1 MKKIRIGMVCPYGWD
16 TPGGVQT
23 HMKDLAEYLI
33 SEGHYVSVL
42 APVSDDSISIE
53 DYVVNAGKPIS
64 IPVNGSVARVL
75 FGPLASSRAKQW
87 IAAGDF
93 DLLHLHEPA
102 IPSLSLLACSAAEG
116 PIVGTFHVSTPKK
129 KAIYAI
135 GPILEPIVEKLTA
148 RIAVSELA
156 RSTLKAHFDT
166 DAVVI
171 PNGIDGEKY
180 ANAKVNPEYT
190 GPNSIGFMGRFEEPR
205 KGLQVLI
212 DSLAIVARFIP
223 DVKYLIAGP
232 GDSEEFL
239 KQLNPQLQSRIE
251 FLGRLSDQ
259 QKESFLKSVDVY
271 VAPNTGGESF
281 GIILTEALS
290 AGTAVVASDIPAFKA
305 VLENGEVGVLFKN
318 QDSADL
324 AKVIVGLLRDDER
337 RKKLA
342 HNEKL
347 KACTRWQLLVVSES
361 HFPLRIGSGVGDES
375 REHTRAVIV
384 DINWVVLILLCIA
397 FRQIAPPG

>member
-23 HMKDLAEYLI
+23 HIRDLTQHLI
-33 SEGHYVSVL
+33 DEGHYVSVL
-42 APVSDDSISIE
+42 APISDESISHE

-64 IPVNGSVARVL
+64 IPVNGSVARVI
-75 FGPLASSRAKQW
+75 FGPIASSRAKQW
-87 IAAGDF
+87 IASGDF

-116 PIVGTFHVSTPKK
+116 PLVGTFHVSTPKK

-156 RSTLKAHFDT
+156 RSTLKDHFET

-171 PNGIDGEKY
+171 PNGIDGQKFS
-180 ANAKVNPEYT
+180 NAKVLEEFSRDYT
-190 GPNSIGFMGRFEEPR
+190 VGFIGRFEEPR

-212 DSLAIVARFIP
+212 DSLPIVARFIP
-223 DVKYLIAGP
+223 NVRYLIAGP
-232 GDSEEFL
+232 GESKDFL
-239 KQLNPQLQSRIE
+239 KEIDPQLRNRIK
-251 FLGRLSDQ
+251 FLGRLTDED
-259 QKESFLKSVDVY
+259 KASFLKSIKIY

-290 AGTAVVASDIPAFKA
+290 AGTAVVASDIPAFEA
-305 VLENGEVGVLFKN
+305 VLENGEAGALFIN
-318 QDSADL
+318 EDSEDL
-324 AKVIVGLLRDDER
+324 AKTLVSMLKDDQKRNRLASNGKLSAQKYDWQVVAEQIESVYEMAIAGGQR
-337 RKKLA
+337 VTLASENRFWKRK
-342 HNEKL
+342 
-347 KACTRWQLLVVSES
+347 
-361 HFPLRIGSGVGDES
+361 
-375 REHTRAVIV
+375 
-384 DINWVVLILLCIA
+384 
-397 FRQIAPPG
+397 

>member
-1 MKKIRIGMVCPYGWD
+1 MVCPYGWD
-16 TPGGVQT
+16 TPGGVQS
-23 HMKDLAEYLI
+23 HMRDLAEYLI
-33 SEGHYVSVL
+33 GEGHFVSIL
-42 APVSDDSISIE
+42 APISDDAVSFE

-87 IAAGDF
+87 IASGDF

-116 PIVGTFHVSTPKK
+116 PLVGTFHVSTPKK

-156 RSTLKAHFDT
+156 RSTLKDHFDT

-171 PNGIDGEKY
+171 PNGIDGQKY
-180 ANAKVNPEYT
+180 ANAPITKEFS
-190 GPNSIGFMGRFEEPR
+190 GPNTIGFMGRFEEPR

-212 DSLAIVARFIP
+212 DSLAIVARFVP

-232 GDSEEFL
+232 GDSDEFV
-239 KQLNPQLQSRIE
+239 KNLNPQLQNRIT
-251 FLGRLSDQ
+251 FLGRLSDR
-259 QKESFLKSVDVY
+259 QKESFLKSVEIY

-305 VLENGEVGVLFKN
+305 VLENGEVGALFRN
-318 QDSADL
+318 EDSSDL
-324 AKVIVGLLRDDER
+324 AKVIVALLRDDAR
-337 RKKLA
+337 REKLA
-342 HNEKL
+342 TNGKL
-347 KACTRWQLLVVSES
+347 SAQKYDWQVVAEQIESVYEMAIAGGQRVTLSSENR
-361 HFPLRIGSGVGDES
+361 FWS
-375 REHTRAVIV
+375 RR
-384 DINWVVLILLCIA
+384 
-397 FRQIAPPG
+397 

>member
-16 TPGGVQT
+16 TPGGVQS
-23 HMKDLAEYLI
+23 HMRDLAEYLI
-33 SEGHYVSVL
+33 GEGHFVSIL
-42 APVSDDSISIE
+42 APISDDAVSFE

-87 IAAGDF
+87 IASGDF

-116 PIVGTFHVSTPKK
+116 PLVGTFHVSTPKK

-156 RSTLKAHFDT
+156 RSTLKDHFDT

-171 PNGIDGEKY
+171 PNGIDGQKY
-180 ANAKVNPEYT
+180 ANAPITKEFS
-190 GPNSIGFMGRFEEPR
+190 GPNTIGFMGRFEEPR

-212 DSLAIVARFIP
+212 DSLAIVARFVP

-232 GDSEEFL
+232 GDSDEFV
-239 KQLNPQLQSRIE
+239 KNLNPQLQNRIT
-251 FLGRLSDQ
+251 FLGRLSDR
-259 QKESFLKSVDVY
+259 QKESFLKSVEIY

-305 VLENGEVGVLFKN
+305 VLENGEVGALFRN
-318 QDSADL
+318 EDSSDL
-324 AKVIVGLLRDDER
+324 AKVIVALLRDDAR
-337 RKKLA
+337 REKLA
-342 HNEKL
+342 TNGKL
-347 KACTRWQLLVVSES
+347 SAQKYDWQVVAEQIESVYEMAIAGGQRVTLSSENRFWSRRW
-361 HFPLRIGSGVGDES
+361 
-375 REHTRAVIV
+375 RASC
-384 DINWVVLILLCIA
+384 LS
-397 FRQIAPPG
+397 P

>member
-23 HMKDLAEYLI
+23 HIRDLTQHLI
-33 SEGHYVSVL
+33 DEGHYVSVL
-42 APVSDDSISIE
+42 APISDESIFHE

-64 IPVNGSVARVL
+64 IPVNGSVARVI
-75 FGPLASSRAKQW
+75 FGPIASSRAKQW
-87 IAAGDF
+87 IASGDF

-116 PIVGTFHVSTPKK
+116 PLVGTFHVSTPKK

-156 RSTLKAHFDT
+156 RSTLKDHFET

-171 PNGIDGEKY
+171 PNGIDGQKFS
-180 ANAKVNPEYT
+180 NAKVLEEFSGDYT
-190 GPNSIGFMGRFEEPR
+190 VGFIGRFEEPR

-212 DSLAIVARFIP
+212 DSLPIVARFIP
-223 DVKYLIAGP
+223 NVRYLIAGP
-232 GDSEEFL
+232 GESKDFL
-239 KQLNPQLQSRIE
+239 KEIDPQLRNRIK
-251 FLGRLSDQ
+251 FLGRLTDED
-259 QKESFLKSVDVY
+259 KASFLKSIKIY

-290 AGTAVVASDIPAFKA
+290 AGTAVVASDIPAFEA
-305 VLENGEVGVLFKN
+305 VLENGEAGALFIN
-318 QDSADL
+318 EDSEDL
-324 AKVIVGLLRDDER
+324 AKTLVSMLKDDQKRNRLASNGKLSAQKYDWQVVAEQIESVYEMAVAGGQR
-337 RKKLA
+337 VTLASENRFWKRK
-342 HNEKL
+342 
-347 KACTRWQLLVVSES
+347 
-361 HFPLRIGSGVGDES
+361 
-375 REHTRAVIV
+375 
-384 DINWVVLILLCIA
+384 
-397 FRQIAPPG
+397 

>member
-23 HMKDLAEYLI
+23 HIRDLTEHLI
-33 SEGHYVSVL
+33 EEGHHVSVL
-42 APVSDDSISIE
+42 APVTDDSIQHE
-53 DYVVNAGKPIS
+53 DYLVNAGKPVS
-64 IPVNGSVARVL
+64 IPVNGSVARVI
-75 FGPLASSRAKQW
+75 FGPIASSRAKQW
-87 IAAGDF
+87 IASGDF

-116 PIVGTFHVSTPKK
+116 PLVGTFHVSTPKK

-156 RSTLKAHFDT
+156 RDTLKDHFET

-171 PNGIDGEKY
+171 PNGIDGQKY
-180 ANAKVNPEYT
+180 ASAKISEKFSGDYT
-190 GPNSIGFMGRFEEPR
+190 VGFMGRFEEPR

-212 DSLAIVARFIP
+212 DSLPIVARFIP
-223 DVKYLIAGP
+223 NVKYLIAGP
-232 GDSEEFL
+232 GESKDFIKEL
-239 KQLNPQLQSRIE
+239 DPQLRNRIQ
-251 FLGRLSDQ
+251 FVGRLTDEE
-259 QKESFLKSVDVY
+259 KESFLKSVKIY

-305 VLENGEVGVLFKN
+305 VLENGEAGALFIN
-318 QDSADL
+318 EDSKDL
-324 AKVIVGLLRDDER
+324 AKTLISLLKDNENRETLASNGKLSAQKYDWQVVAEQIENIYEMAIAGGQRVTLASENRFWSR
-337 RKKLA
+337 R
-342 HNEKL
+342 
-347 KACTRWQLLVVSES
+347 
-361 HFPLRIGSGVGDES
+361 
-375 REHTRAVIV
+375 
-384 DINWVVLILLCIA
+384 
-397 FRQIAPPG
+397 

>member
-1 MKKIRIGMVCPYGWD
+1 MVCPYGWD
-16 TPGGVQT
+16 TPGGVQS
-23 HMKDLAEYLI
+23 HMRDLAEYLI
-33 SEGHYVSVL
+33 GEGHFVSIL
-42 APVSDDSISIE
+42 APISDDAVSFE

-87 IAAGDF
+87 IASGDF

-116 PIVGTFHVSTPKK
+116 PLVGTFHVSTPKK

-156 RSTLKAHFDT
+156 RSTLKDHFDT

-171 PNGIDGEKY
+171 PNGIDGQKY
-180 ANAKVNPEYT
+180 ANAPITKEFS
-190 GPNSIGFMGRFEEPR
+190 GPNTIGFMGRFEEPR

-212 DSLAIVARFIP
+212 DSLAIVARFVP
-223 DVKYLIAGP
+223 DVKCLIAGP
-232 GDSEEFL
+232 GDSDEFV
-239 KQLNPQLQSRIE
+239 KNLNPQLQDRIT
-251 FLGRLSDQ
+251 FLGRLSDR
-259 QKESFLKSVDVY
+259 QKESFLKSVEIY

-305 VLENGEVGVLFKN
+305 VLENGQVGALFRN
-318 QDSADL
+318 EDSSDL
-324 AKVIVGLLRDDER
+324 AKVIVALLRDDAR
-337 RKKLA
+337 REKLA
-342 HNEKL
+342 TNGKL
-347 KACTRWQLLVVSES
+347 SAQKYDWQVVAKQ
-361 HFPLRIGSGVGDES
+361 IGSVYEMAIAGGQRVTLSSENRFWS
-375 REHTRAVIV
+375 RR
-384 DINWVVLILLCIA
+384 
-397 FRQIAPPG
+397 

>member
-16 TPGGVQT
+16 TPGGVQS
-23 HMKDLAEYLI
+23 HIRDLTEHLI

-42 APVSDDSISIE
+42 TPITDDSLAHE

-64 IPVNGSVARVL
+64 IPINGSVAKVL
-75 FGPLASSRAKQW
+75 FGPVASSRAKQW

-116 PIVGTFHVSTPKK
+116 PLVGTFHVSTPKK

-156 RSTLKAHFDT
+156 RFTLKDHFET

-171 PNGIDGEKY
+171 PNGIDGSRY
-180 ANAKVNPEYT
+180 ANAKVIDKYSGAT
-190 GPNSIGFMGRFEEPR
+190 TVGFIGRFDEPR

-212 DSLAIVARFIP
+212 DSLAIVSRFIP
-223 DVKYLIAGP
+223 DIKFLIAGP
-232 GDSEEFL
+232 GDSSEFL
-239 KQLNPQLQSRIE
+239 RNLDQQLHNRII
-251 FLGRLSDQ
+251 FLGRLSDEE
-259 QKESFLKSVDVY
+259 KESFLRSIQIY

-281 GIILTEALS
+281 GIVLAEALS
-290 AGTAVVASDIPAFKA
+290 AGTAVIASDIPAFKA
-305 VLENGEVGVLFKN
+305 VLENGQVGDLFVN
-318 QDSADL
+318 EDSADL
-324 AKVIVGLLRDDER
+324 ARVLVALLKDNER
-337 RKKLA
+337 RSKLA
-342 HNEKL
+342 IKGKL
-347 KACTRWQLLVVSES
+347 SAQKYDWQVVAEQVESVYEMAIAGGQRVSLSSES
-361 HFPLRIGSGVGDES
+361 KFWS
-375 REHTRAVIV
+375 RR
-384 DINWVVLILLCIA
+384 
-397 FRQIAPPG
+397 

>member
-23 HMKDLAEYLI
+23 HIRDLTQHLI
-33 SEGHYVSVL
+33 DEGHYVSVL
-42 APVSDDSISIE
+42 APISDDSISHE

-64 IPVNGSVARVL
+64 IPVNGSVARVI
-75 FGPLASSRAKQW
+75 FGPIASSRAKQW
-87 IAAGDF
+87 IASGDF

-116 PIVGTFHVSTPKK
+116 PLVGTFHVSTPKK

-156 RSTLKAHFDT
+156 RSTLKDHFET

-171 PNGIDGEKY
+171 PNGIDGQKFS
-180 ANAKVNPEYT
+180 NAKVLEEFSGDYT
-190 GPNSIGFMGRFEEPR
+190 VGFIGRFEEPR

-212 DSLAIVARFIP
+212 DSLPIVARFIP
-223 DVKYLIAGP
+223 NVKYLIAGP
-232 GDSEEFL
+232 GESKDFL
-239 KQLNPQLQSRIE
+239 KEIDPQLRNRVK
-251 FLGRLSDQ
+251 FLGRLTDED
-259 QKESFLKSVDVY
+259 KASFLKSIKIY

-290 AGTAVVASDIPAFKA
+290 AGTAVVASDIPAFEA
-305 VLENGEVGVLFKN
+305 VLENGEAGALFIN
-318 QDSADL
+318 EDSEDL
-324 AKVIVGLLRDDER
+324 AKTLVSMLKDDQKRNRLASNGKLSAQKYDWQVVAEQIESVYEMAVAGGQR
-337 RKKLA
+337 VTLASENRFWKRK
-342 HNEKL
+342 
-347 KACTRWQLLVVSES
+347 
-361 HFPLRIGSGVGDES
+361 
-375 REHTRAVIV
+375 
-384 DINWVVLILLCIA
+384 
-397 FRQIAPPG
+397 

>member
-16 TPGGVQT
+16 TPGGVQS
-23 HMKDLAEYLI
+23 HMRDLAEYLI
-33 SEGHYVSVL
+33 GEGHFVSVL
-42 APVSDDSISIE
+42 APISDDTIEFE

-87 IAAGDF
+87 IASGDF

-156 RSTLKAHFDT
+156 RSTLKDHFET

-171 PNGIDGEKY
+171 PNGIDGQKY
-180 ANAKVNPEYT
+180 ANAQVSSEYS
-190 GPNSIGFMGRFEEPR
+190 GPNTIGFMGRFEEPR

-223 DVKYLIAGP
+223 DVRYLIAGP
-232 GDSEEFL
+232 GDSEEFMN
-239 KQLNPQLQSRIE
+239 KLNPQLRSRIT
-251 FLGRLSDQ
+251 FLGRLSDK
-259 QKESFLKSVDVY
+259 QKESFLKSVEIY

-290 AGTAVVASDIPAFKA
+290 AGTAVIASDIPAFKA
-305 VLENGEVGVLFKN
+305 VLENGEVGDLFKN
-318 QDSADL
+318 EDSADL
-324 AKVIVGLLRDDER
+324 AKAIVGLLRDDDR

-342 HNEKL
+342 SDGKL
-347 KACTRWQLLVVSES
+347 SAQKYDWQVVAEQIESVYEMAIAGGQRVTLSSENR
-361 HFPLRIGSGVGDES
+361 FWS
-375 REHTRAVIV
+375 RR
-384 DINWVVLILLCIA
+384 
-397 FRQIAPPG
+397 

>member
-1 MKKIRIGMVCPYGWD
+1 MVCPYGWD
-16 TPGGVQT
+16 TPGGVQS
-23 HMKDLAEYLI
+23 HIRDLTEHFI
-33 SEGHYVSVL
+33 SEGHHVSVL
-42 APVSDDSISIE
+42 TPVTDDSLAYE

-64 IPVNGSVARVL
+64 IPINGSVARVL
-75 FGPLASSRAKQW
+75 FGPIASSRAKQW

-116 PIVGTFHVSTPKK
+116 PLVGTFHVSTPKK

-156 RSTLKAHFDT
+156 RSTLKDHFDT

-171 PNGIDGEKY
+171 PNGINGQRY
-180 ANAKVNPEYT
+180 ANAIVSDKYS
-190 GPNSIGFMGRFEEPR
+190 GPNTVGFIGRFEEPR

-223 DVKYLIAGP
+223 DVRFLIAGP
-232 GDSEEFL
+232 GDNSDYL
-239 KQLNPQLQSRIE
+239 KKLNSQLHNRIT
-251 FLGRLSDQ
+251 FLGLLSDIE
-259 QKESFLKSVDVY
+259 KESFLKSVEIY

-281 GIILTEALS
+281 GIVLAEALS

-305 VLENGEVGVLFKN
+305 VLENGQLGELFIN
-318 QDSADL
+318 EDSADL
-324 AKVIVGLLRDDER
+324 ARVLISLLKDDER
-337 RKKLA
+337 RSKLGV
-342 HNEKL
+342 NGKL
-347 KACTRWQLLVVSES
+347 SAQKYDWQVVAEQIESVYEMAIAGGQRVSLSSES
-361 HFPLRIGSGVGDES
+361 KFWS
-375 REHTRAVIV
+375 RR
-384 DINWVVLILLCIA
+384 
-397 FRQIAPPG
+397 

>member
-16 TPGGVQT
+16 TPGGVQS
-23 HMKDLAEYLI
+23 HIRDLTEHFI
-33 SEGHYVSVL
+33 SEGHHVSVL
-42 APVSDDSISIE
+42 TPVTDDSLAYE

-64 IPVNGSVARVL
+64 IPINGSVARVL
-75 FGPLASSRAKQW
+75 FGPIASSRAKQW

-116 PIVGTFHVSTPKK
+116 PLVGTFHVSTPKK

-156 RSTLKAHFDT
+156 RSTLKDHFDT

-171 PNGIDGEKY
+171 PNGINGQRY
-180 ANAKVNPEYT
+180 ANAIVSDKYS
-190 GPNSIGFMGRFEEPR
+190 GPNTVGFIGRFEEPR

-223 DVKYLIAGP
+223 DVRFLIAGP
-232 GDSEEFL
+232 GDNSDYL
-239 KQLNPQLQSRIE
+239 KKLNPQLHNRIT
-251 FLGRLSDQ
+251 FLGLLSDIE
-259 QKESFLKSVDVY
+259 KESFLKSVEIY

-281 GIILTEALS
+281 GIVLAEALS

-305 VLENGEVGVLFKN
+305 VLENGQLGELFIN
-318 QDSADL
+318 EDSADL
-324 AKVIVGLLRDDER
+324 ARVLISLLKDDER
-337 RKKLA
+337 RRKLGV
-342 HNEKL
+342 NGKL
-347 KACTRWQLLVVSES
+347 SAQKYDWQVVAEQIESVYEMAIAGGQRVSLSSES
-361 HFPLRIGSGVGDES
+361 KFWS
-375 REHTRAVIV
+375 RR
-384 DINWVVLILLCIA
+384 
-397 FRQIAPPG
+397 

>member
-1 MKKIRIGMVCPYGWD
+1 MVCPYGWD

-23 HMKDLAEYLI
+23 HIRELTEHLI
-33 SEGHYVSVL
+33 TEGHHVSVL
-42 APVSDDSISIE
+42 APVSDDSLEIE

-64 IPVNGSVARVL
+64 IPINGSVARVL
-75 FGPLASSRAKQW
+75 FGPIASSRAKQW
-87 IAAGDF
+87 IASGDF

-116 PIVGTFHVSTPKK
+116 PLVGTFHVSTPKK

-156 RSTLKAHFDT
+156 RSTLKDHFET

-171 PNGIDGEKY
+171 PNGIDGHKY
-180 ANAKVNPEYT
+180 ANAKKYTEYSGENT
-190 GPNSIGFMGRFEEPR
+190 IGFIGRFEEPR
-205 KGLQVLI
+205 KGLQVLL
-212 DSLAIVARFIP
+212 DSLPIVARFIP

-232 GDSEEFL
+232 GESKDYI
-239 KQLNPQLQSRIE
+239 KNIDPQLRNRIK
-251 FLGRLSDQ
+251 FLGFLTDEM
-259 QKESFLKSVDVY
+259 KESFLKSVKIY

-305 VLENGEVGVLFKN
+305 VLENGDAGTLFTN
-318 QDSADL
+318 ENSAEL
-324 AKVIVGLLRDDER
+324 AKVLVALLRDGEKR
-337 RKKLA
+337 
-342 HNEKL
+342 EKL
-347 KACTRWQLLVVSES
+347 SENGKLSAQKYDWQVVAEQIENIYEMATAGGQKVSLSSETRFW
-361 HFPLRIGSGVGDES
+361 S
-375 REHTRAVIV
+375 RR
-384 DINWVVLILLCIA
+384 
-397 FRQIAPPG
+397 

>member
-42 APVSDDSISIE
+42 APVSDDSIRVE

-171 PNGIDGEKY
+171 PNGIDGQKY
-180 ANAKVNPEYT
+180 ANAKVNPEYS

-223 DVKYLIAGP
+223 NVKYLIAGP
-232 GDSEEFL
+232 GDSSEFL

-259 QKESFLKSVDVY
+259 EKESFLKSVDVY

-305 VLENGEVGVLFKN
+305 VLENGEVGALFKN

-342 HNEKL
+342 NNGKL
-347 KACTRWQLLVVSES
+347 SAQKYDWQVVAEQIESVYEMAIAGGQRVTLSSENR
-361 HFPLRIGSGVGDES
+361 FWS
-375 REHTRAVIV
+375 RR
-384 DINWVVLILLCIA
+384 
-397 FRQIAPPG
+397 

>member
-16 TPGGVQT
+16 TPGGVQS
-23 HMKDLAEYLI
+23 HMRDLAEYLI
-33 SEGHYVSVL
+33 GEGHFVSIL
-42 APVSDDSISIE
+42 APISDDAVSFE

-87 IAAGDF
+87 IASGDF

-116 PIVGTFHVSTPKK
+116 PLVGTFHVSTPKK

-156 RSTLKAHFDT
+156 RSTLKDHFDT

-171 PNGIDGEKY
+171 PNGIDGQKY
-180 ANAKVNPEYT
+180 ANAPITKEFS
-190 GPNSIGFMGRFEEPR
+190 GPNTIGFMGRFEEPR

-212 DSLAIVARFIP
+212 DSLAIVARFVP

-232 GDSEEFL
+232 GDSDEFV
-239 KQLNPQLQSRIE
+239 KNLNPQLQNRIT
-251 FLGRLSDQ
+251 FLGRLSDR
-259 QKESFLKSVDVY
+259 QKESFLKSVEIY

-305 VLENGEVGVLFKN
+305 VLENGEVGALFRN
-318 QDSADL
+318 EDSSDL
-324 AKVIVGLLRDDER
+324 AKVIVALLRDDAR
-337 RKKLA
+337 REKLA
-342 HNEKL
+342 NNGKL
-347 KACTRWQLLVVSES
+347 SAQKYDWQVVAEQIESVYEMAIAGGQRVTLSSENR
-361 HFPLRIGSGVGDES
+361 FWS
-375 REHTRAVIV
+375 RR
-384 DINWVVLILLCIA
+384 
-397 FRQIAPPG
+397 

>member
-1 MKKIRIGMVCPYGWD
+1 MVCPYGWD
-16 TPGGVQT
+16 TPGGVQS
-23 HMKDLAEYLI
+23 HMRDLAEYLI
-33 SEGHYVSVL
+33 GEGHFVSIL
-42 APVSDDSISIE
+42 APISDDAVSFE

-87 IAAGDF
+87 IASGDF

-116 PIVGTFHVSTPKK
+116 PLVGTFHVSTPKK

-156 RSTLKAHFDT
+156 RSTLKDHFDT

-171 PNGIDGEKY
+171 PNGIDGQKY
-180 ANAKVNPEYT
+180 ANAPMTKEFS
-190 GPNSIGFMGRFEEPR
+190 GPNTIGFMGRFEEPR

-212 DSLAIVARFIP
+212 DSLAIVARFVP

-232 GDSEEFL
+232 GDSDEFV
-239 KQLNPQLQSRIE
+239 KNLNPQLQNRIT
-251 FLGRLSDQ
+251 FLGRLSDR
-259 QKESFLKSVDVY
+259 QKESFLKSVEIY

-305 VLENGEVGVLFKN
+305 VLENGEVGALFRN
-318 QDSADL
+318 EDSSDL
-324 AKVIVGLLRDDER
+324 AKVIVALLRDDAR
-337 RKKLA
+337 REKLA
-342 HNEKL
+342 NNGKL
-347 KACTRWQLLVVSES
+347 SAQKYDWQVVAEQIESVYEMAIAGGQRVTLSSENR
-361 HFPLRIGSGVGDES
+361 FWS
-375 REHTRAVIV
+375 RR
-384 DINWVVLILLCIA
+384 
-397 FRQIAPPG
+397 

>member
-1 MKKIRIGMVCPYGWD
+1 MVCPYGWD

-23 HMKDLAEYLI
+23 HIRELTEHLI
-33 SEGHYVSVL
+33 TEGHHVSVL
-42 APVSDDSISIE
+42 APVSDDSLEIE

-64 IPVNGSVARVL
+64 IPINGSVARVL
-75 FGPLASSRAKQW
+75 FGPIASSRAKQW
-87 IAAGDF
+87 IASGDF

-116 PIVGTFHVSTPKK
+116 PLVGTFHVSTPKK

-156 RSTLKAHFDT
+156 RSTLKDHFET

-171 PNGIDGEKY
+171 PNGIDGHKY
-180 ANAKVNPEYT
+180 GNAKKYPEYSGENT
-190 GPNSIGFMGRFEEPR
+190 IGFIGRFEEPR
-205 KGLQVLI
+205 KGLQVLL
-212 DSLAIVARFIP
+212 DSLPIVARFIP

-232 GDSEEFL
+232 GESKDYI
-239 KQLNPQLQSRIE
+239 KNIDPQLRNRIK
-251 FLGRLSDQ
+251 FLGFLTDEM
-259 QKESFLKSVDVY
+259 KESFLKSVKIY

-305 VLENGEVGVLFKN
+305 VLENGDAGTLFTN
-318 QDSADL
+318 ENSAEL
-324 AKVIVGLLRDDER
+324 AKVLVALLRDGEKR
-337 RKKLA
+337 
-342 HNEKL
+342 EKL
-347 KACTRWQLLVVSES
+347 SENGKLSAQKYDWQVVAEQIENIYEMATAGGQKVSLSSETRFW
-361 HFPLRIGSGVGDES
+361 S
-375 REHTRAVIV
+375 RR
-384 DINWVVLILLCIA
+384 
-397 FRQIAPPG
+397 

>member
-23 HMKDLAEYLI
+23 HMKDLAQYLLG
-33 SEGHYVSVL
+33 EGHQVSIL
-42 APVSDDSISIE
+42 APITNENSFME

-64 IPVNGSVARVL
+64 IPMNGSVARVL
-75 FGPLASSRAKQW
+75 FGPIASSRAKQW

-116 PIVGTFHVSTPKK
+116 PLVGTFHVSTPKK

-156 RSTLKAHFDT
+156 RSTLKDHFDT

-171 PNGIDGEKY
+171 PNGIAGAKY
-180 ANAKVNPEYT
+180 AEAPIVAEY
-190 GPNSIGFMGRFEEPR
+190 NDKNVIGFLGRFEEPR

-212 DSLAIVARFIP
+212 DALAIVSRFAP
-223 DVKYLIAGP
+223 DVKLLIAGP
-232 GDSEEFL
+232 GDSAEVL
-239 KQLNPQLQSRIE
+239 NNVDSQLRNRIKFVGQL
-251 FLGRLSDQ
+251 DDA
-259 QKESFLKSVDVY
+259 QKASFLRSIPIY

-290 AGTAVVASDIPAFKA
+290 AGTAVIASDIPAFKST
-305 VLENGEVGVLFKN
+305 LENGEIGALFKN
-318 QDSADL
+318 GDCADL
-324 AKVIVGLLRDDER
+324 ARVTVSLLRDEELRKQYANKGKLGAQKYDWQVVAEQIENVYEMAIAGGQRVSLASDNRFWSR
-337 RKKLA
+337 R
-342 HNEKL
+342 
-347 KACTRWQLLVVSES
+347 
-361 HFPLRIGSGVGDES
+361 
-375 REHTRAVIV
+375 
-384 DINWVVLILLCIA
+384 
-397 FRQIAPPG
+397 

>member
-16 TPGGVQT
+16 TPGGVQS
-23 HMKDLAEYLI
+23 HMRDLAEYLI
-33 SEGHYVSVL
+33 GEGHFVSIL
-42 APVSDDSISIE
+42 APISDDAVSFE

-87 IAAGDF
+87 IASGDF

-116 PIVGTFHVSTPKK
+116 PLVGTFHVSTPKK

-156 RSTLKAHFDT
+156 RSTLKDHFDT

-171 PNGIDGEKY
+171 PNGIDGQKY
-180 ANAKVNPEYT
+180 ANAPITKEFS
-190 GPNSIGFMGRFEEPR
+190 GPNTIGFMGRFEEPR

-212 DSLAIVARFIP
+212 DSLAIVARFVP

-232 GDSEEFL
+232 GDSDEFV
-239 KQLNPQLQSRIE
+239 KNLNPQLQNRIT
-251 FLGRLSDQ
+251 FLGRLSDR
-259 QKESFLKSVDVY
+259 QKESFLKSVEIY

-305 VLENGEVGVLFKN
+305 VLENGEVGALFRN
-318 QDSADL
+318 EDSSDL
-324 AKVIVGLLRDDER
+324 AKVIVALLRDDAR
-337 RKKLA
+337 RQKLA
-342 HNEKL
+342 TNGKL
-347 KACTRWQLLVVSES
+347 SAQKYDWQVVAEQIESVYEMAIAGGQRVTLSSENR
-361 HFPLRIGSGVGDES
+361 FWS
-375 REHTRAVIV
+375 RR
-384 DINWVVLILLCIA
+384 
-397 FRQIAPPG
+397 

>member
-42 APVSDDSISIE
+42 APVSDDSIRVE

-171 PNGIDGEKY
+171 PNGIDGQKY
-180 ANAKVNPEYT
+180 ANAKVNPEYS

-223 DVKYLIAGP
+223 NVKYLIAGP

-259 QKESFLKSVDVY
+259 EKESFLKSVDLY

-305 VLENGEVGVLFKN
+305 VLENGEVGALFKN

-342 HNEKL
+342 SNGKL
-347 KACTRWQLLVVSES
+347 SAQKYDWQVVAEQIESVYEMAIAGGQRVTLSSENR
-361 HFPLRIGSGVGDES
+361 FWS
-375 REHTRAVIV
+375 RR
-384 DINWVVLILLCIA
+384 
-397 FRQIAPPG
+397 

>member
-1 MKKIRIGMVCPYGWD
+1 MVCPYGWD
-16 TPGGVQT
+16 TPGGVQS
-23 HMKDLAEYLI
+23 HIRDLTEHFI
-33 SEGHYVSVL
+33 SEGHHVSVL
-42 APVSDDSISIE
+42 TPVTDDSLAYE

-64 IPVNGSVARVL
+64 IPINGSVARVL
-75 FGPLASSRAKQW
+75 FGPIASSRAKQW

-116 PIVGTFHVSTPKK
+116 PLVGTFHVSTPKK

-156 RSTLKAHFDT
+156 RSTLKDHFDT

-171 PNGIDGEKY
+171 PNGINGQRY
-180 ANAKVNPEYT
+180 ANAIISDKYS
-190 GPNSIGFMGRFEEPR
+190 GPNTVGFIGRFEEPR

-223 DVKYLIAGP
+223 DIRFLIAGP
-232 GDSEEFL
+232 GDNSDYF
-239 KQLNPQLQSRIE
+239 KKLNPQLHSRIT
-251 FLGRLSDQ
+251 FLGLLSDIK
-259 QKESFLKSVDVY
+259 KESFLKSVEIY

-281 GIILTEALS
+281 GIVLAEALS

-305 VLENGEVGVLFKN
+305 VLENGQLGELFIN
-318 QDSADL
+318 EDSADL
-324 AKVIVGLLRDDER
+324 ARVLISLLKDNER
-337 RKKLA
+337 RIKLGV
-342 HNEKL
+342 NGKL
-347 KACTRWQLLVVSES
+347 SVQKYDWQVVAEQIESVYEMAIAGGQRVSLSSES
-361 HFPLRIGSGVGDES
+361 KFWS
-375 REHTRAVIV
+375 RR
-384 DINWVVLILLCIA
+384 
-397 FRQIAPPG
+397 

>member
-1 MKKIRIGMVCPYGWD
+1 MVCPYGWD

-23 HMKDLAEYLI
+23 HIRELTEHLI
-33 SEGHYVSVL
+33 TEGHHVSVL
-42 APVSDDSISIE
+42 APVSDDSLEIE

-64 IPVNGSVARVL
+64 IPINGSVARVL
-75 FGPLASSRAKQW
+75 FGPIASSRAKQW
-87 IAAGDF
+87 IASGDF

-116 PIVGTFHVSTPKK
+116 PLVGTFHVSTPKK

-156 RSTLKAHFDT
+156 RSTLKDHFET

-171 PNGIDGEKY
+171 PNGIDGHKY
-180 ANAKVNPEYT
+180 ANAKKYPEYSGENT
-190 GPNSIGFMGRFEEPR
+190 IGFIGRFEEPR

-212 DSLAIVARFIP
+212 DSLPIVARFIP

-232 GDSEEFL
+232 GESKDYI
-239 KQLNPQLQSRIE
+239 KNIDPQLRNRIK
-251 FLGRLSDQ
+251 FLGFLTDEM
-259 QKESFLKSVDVY
+259 KESFLKSVKIY

-305 VLENGEVGVLFKN
+305 VLENGDAGTLFTN
-318 QDSADL
+318 ENSAEL
-324 AKVIVGLLRDDER
+324 AKVLVALLRDGEKR
-337 RKKLA
+337 
-342 HNEKL
+342 EKL
-347 KACTRWQLLVVSES
+347 SENGKLSAQKYDWQVVAEQIENVYEMATAGGQRVSLSSETRFW
-361 HFPLRIGSGVGDES
+361 S
-375 REHTRAVIV
+375 RR
-384 DINWVVLILLCIA
+384 
-397 FRQIAPPG
+397 